1 MTLQLDL
8 GSFAKNAD
16 RELLKRIPQRV
27 ASYYLAL
34 PVASEGGR
42 VTVVTAY
49 PDNVAA
55 LSVLERLLNAEIVP
69 VASSELALQE
79 AIARIYPEIAP
90 ATQSILVWTDDPQWC
105 ESVVTMAQAFGRVL
119 DQGVHIL
126 DSALSLGDVIDAAG
140 RQDVSLLVTHVTD
153 EASLARLVHQ
163 SPASLLL
170 VRGEYTAT
178 DHLLIALRGYA
189 SDHQAL
195 ELVLPLIVRDHA
207 LATVLPLARSSS
219 THLNE
224 LLTGDSPAR
233 QHLRT
238 FLQELGRQD
247 IQVTVR
253 LRPGDPASQVV
264 TELTQATYGLL
275 VIAAEAEGRFVW
287 QVLSRIDNENAWPG
301 RPILVVKPPVGVN
314 AIDVNAID
322 VNDLSE

>member
-1 MTLQLDL
+1 MTLQFDPGL
-8 GSFAKNAD
+8 FAKNAD

-49 PDNVAA
+49 PDNIGA
-55 LSVLERLLNAEIVP
+55 LGVLERLLNAEIVP
-69 VASSELALQE
+69 VSSSELALQE
-79 AIARIYPEIAP
+79 AIARIYPPSGAR
-90 ATQSILVWTDDPQWC
+90 AQSILAWTDDPTWRQ
-105 ESVVTMAQAFGRVL
+105 SVVTMAQAFGRVL
-119 DQGVHIL
+119 DQSVHIL
-126 DSALSLGDVIDAAG
+126 DSALPLSDVIDAAG
-140 RQDVSLLVTHVTD
+140 RQDVSLLVTHGSD

-195 ELVLPLIVRDHA
+195 ELVLPIIVRDHA
-207 LATVLPLARSSS
+207 LATMLPLAHSAA

-224 LLTGDSPAR
+224 LLAGNSPVR
-233 QHLRT
+233 QHLQT

-253 LRPGDPASQVV
+253 LRQGDPASQIVS
-264 TELTQATYGLL
+264 ELAQSTYGLL
-275 VIAAEAEGRFVW
+275 VIAAEAEGQFVW
-287 QVLSRIDNENAWPG
+287 QVLSRIDNENVWPG
-301 RPILVVKPPVGVN
+301 RPVLVVKPPVGVST
-314 AIDVNAID
+314 
-322 VNDLSE
+322 LSE